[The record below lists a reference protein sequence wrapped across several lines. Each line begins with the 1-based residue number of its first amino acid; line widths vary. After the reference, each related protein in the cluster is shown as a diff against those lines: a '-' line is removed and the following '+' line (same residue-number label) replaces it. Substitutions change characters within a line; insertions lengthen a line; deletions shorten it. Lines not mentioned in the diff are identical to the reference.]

1 MTISIILIL
10 CKAFF
15 LYNAILAVSYY
26 GYYIKNAHLKEW
38 KTTVAALVLVYGLVE
53 LIIAIVLFLMQIN

>member
-26 GYYIKNAHLKEW
+26 GYFIKNKDLHEW
-38 KTTVAALVLVYGLVE
+38 KKTIGALSLVYFLLE